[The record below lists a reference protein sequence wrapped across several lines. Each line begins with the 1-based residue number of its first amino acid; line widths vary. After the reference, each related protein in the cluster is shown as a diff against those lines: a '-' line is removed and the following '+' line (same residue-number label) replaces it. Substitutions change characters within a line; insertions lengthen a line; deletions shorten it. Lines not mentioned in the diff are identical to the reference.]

1 MDKCRTCKYF
11 RQFNY
16 VFGCAKSERTL
27 FPNRSYADCK
37 DYDYIHNF
45 INDILK
51 KRREEKAKNFFD
63 TIAKHRS

>member
-37 DYDYIHNF
+37 NYEADEHNKIIQSIF
-45 INDILK
+45 WCV
-51 KRREEKAKNFFD
+51 
-63 TIAKHRS
+63 

>member
-37 DYDYIHNF
+37 DYEADEHNKIIQSIF
-45 INDILK
+45 GAFKGDK
-51 KRREEKAKNFFD
+51 
-63 TIAKHRS
+63 